1 MQKDGTEGDGI
12 AGGEFIDCSSAQKQ
26 EKNGGASSRL
36 QEDSVDREA
45 AGVISIVVSRG
56 DACNQVPAVSELK
69 GNVTKTSS
77 SEKDVKADA
86 VPLKKGC
93 LSRSES
99 DHEECRVCQQQS
111 EEPLMDLGCQCR
123 GELAKAHRSCI
134 EIWFRT
140 RGSNKCEICQQVA
153 TNVPPPESQPSAGY
167 WTWRVEP
174 AFGGSAFVQGE
185 RERGCFSPLW
195 IAFSILIGGLLLDVL
210 ISISLGVSALPVNII
225 IGVLVVLG
233 LGTALRLALE
243 CCHEWSLR
251 REVHRVDPDI
261 IPGYHPT
268 V

>member
-26 EKNGGASSRL
+26 ENSKKSPLENDGTSSRL
-36 QEDSVDREA
+36 QENSVDKDA
-45 AGVISIVVSRG
+45 AGVISIVISRG

-99 DHEECRVCQQQS
+99 YHEECRVCQQQS

-140 RGSNKCEICQQVA
+140 RGSNKCRLPQMSHLQSPSQV
-153 TNVPPPESQPSAGY
+153 
-167 WTWRVEP
+167 
-174 AFGGSAFVQGE
+174 
-185 RERGCFSPLW
+185 
-195 IAFSILIGGLLLDVL
+195 
-210 ISISLGVSALPVNII
+210 
-225 IGVLVVLG
+225 
-233 LGTALRLALE
+233 
-243 CCHEWSLR
+243 
-251 REVHRVDPDI
+251 
-261 IPGYHPT
+261 
-268 V
+268 

>member
-77 SEKDVKADA
+77 SEKDLKADA

-99 DHEECRVCQQQS
+99 DHEECR
-111 EEPLMDLGCQCR
+111 
-123 GELAKAHRSCI
+123 
-134 EIWFRT
+134 
-140 RGSNKCEICQQVA
+140 
-153 TNVPPPESQPSAGY
+153 Y
-167 WTWRVEP
+167 
-174 AFGGSAFVQGE
+174 AFKPVD
-185 RERGCFSPLW
+185 W
-195 IAFSILIGGLLLDVL
+195 NLLLL
-210 ISISLGVSALPVNII
+210 FHILSLNYF
-225 IGVLVVLG
+225 
-233 LGTALRLALE
+233 
-243 CCHEWSLR
+243 SL
-251 REVHRVDPDI
+251 
-261 IPGYHPT
+261 
-268 V
+268 